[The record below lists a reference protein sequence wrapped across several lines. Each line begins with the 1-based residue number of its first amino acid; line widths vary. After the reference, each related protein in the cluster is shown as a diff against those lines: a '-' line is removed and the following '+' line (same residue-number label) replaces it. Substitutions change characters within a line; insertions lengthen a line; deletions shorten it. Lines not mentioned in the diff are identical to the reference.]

1 MSMKYFIPSSTV
13 DVDYFNIESI
23 DIAKIVSDNSGYY
36 DNFIHNESVLVAPLR
51 SADDIAMNASIRFA
65 PRNYS
70 QSSALNGNIS
80 GNIAVSGNI
89 ALTMYKTTEGYT
101 IVDDTGSG
109 GGDSAATM
117 YYGAGLYGPQTHQV
131 SDYSITGVLVSS
143 EMEGKISGISSI
155 ADYMN
160 SLNSNHNTTVSN
172 NFNFSGNYSGT
183 IHPITISTN
192 ITAFEPTG
200 TLFKIRANG
209 RQGYKLQGAVI
220 TWPEIVE
227 EESGVIV
234 QHAYSRLVR
243 FKVPYRNYQIDMQY
257 DELKKVRNKKINEY
271 IESSKAYFKD
281 RCKININEDSLT
293 ASVSNSSLSG
303 VCYDLEGTV
312 TNVNFQNITANN
324 ESIGGGGDISSYPA
338 FEYDFNINLNSSSTS
353 KEIATISPA
362 INVIGGGWYETTS
375 QDVKSTASHSAS
387 HTIAIEIPSKI

>member
-1 MSMKYFIPSSTV
+1 MKYFIPSSTV
-13 DVDYFNIESI
+13 NVEYFDIESI

-51 SADDIAMNASIRFA
+51 SADDIAMNASIRFT

-70 QSSALNGNIS
+70 QSPALNGNIS
-80 GNIAVSGNI
+80 GNITVSGNI
-89 ALTMYKTTEGYT
+89 ALTMYKTTEEYT

-109 GGDSAATM
+109 RGDSTATM

-131 SDYSITGVLVSS
+131 SNYSINGVLVSS
-143 EMEGKISGISSI
+143 ELEGKISGISSI

-160 SLNSNHNTTVSN
+160 SLNNNHNTTVSSG
-172 NFNFSGNYSGT
+172 FDFSGNYSGN
-183 IHPITISTN
+183 IQSSTISTN
-192 ITAFEPTG
+192 ITTFEPSG
-200 TLFKIRANG
+200 PLFKIRPNG

-220 TWPEIVE
+220 TWPEIIE

-257 DELKKVRNKKINEY
+257 DELKKVRNKKINEH
-271 IESSKAYFKD
+271 IESSKEYFKD
-281 RCKININEDSLT
+281 RCKININEDNLT
-293 ASVSNSSLSG
+293 ASVSNSALSG

-312 TNVNFQNITANN
+312 TNVNFQNIAANN
-324 ESIGGGGDISSYPA
+324 ENISSGSDISSYPA
-338 FEYDFNINLNSSSTS
+338 FEYDFNVNLNLSSTT
-353 KEIATISPA
+353 KEIATITPS
-362 INVIGGGWYETTS
+362 ISVIGGGWYETIS
-375 QDVKSTASHSAS
+375 QSVRSTASHSAS